1 MTWKFQKLKSVA
13 AVLTAEMETIP
24 ALIERR
30 YRIDRHIRE
39 ICRSRKIKI
48 DINL

>member
-1 MTWKFQKLKSVA
+1 MTLKFEKLKSVA

-30 YRIDRHIRE
+30 YRIGRHGRE
-39 ICRSRKIKI
+39 I
-48 DINL
+48 